1 MGGNRMMTNSQSS
14 HFICTAALILSCH
27 LLLGCAGDSPEAAQ
41 TFDTI
46 IRGGTLYDG
55 SGGSAYAS
63 DLGIS
68 GGKITAI
75 GDLSDAVGHVEV
87 DATGKAVSP
96 GFINMIAWGVTS
108 LIRDGRGISDISQG
122 ITLEVFGEG
131 NSMGPLSPTMKAEFP
146 KYWDQVTPS
155 WTTLGEYLE
164 FLEEKGVSSNVASFI
179 GATTARIH
187 VLGRD
192 DVEASP
198 AQLLEMQSLVRS
210 AMQEGAVGVASSLIY
225 TPASFASTEELI
237 ALASAASEFGGI
249 YASHMRN
256 EGKGIFEALDEL
268 ITIAREADIPAEI
281 YHLKIS
287 YPPFWDRFDD
297 VLEVIEA
304 ARRSGLNITADMY
317 PYPAGSTGLDAIMP
331 PWVKEGGID
340 QWIARMQDPDTRAR
354 LVKAMQENP
363 DDWDNRLASGGAES
377 VLLVEFRNPDL
388 KHLAGMTLAEVAQQ
402 RGMSPEETA
411 MDLVIEDRTRVG
423 AMYFNQSEDVVR
435 KAIQQPWVS
444 FCTDAV
450 SIAAEGDQLLNHR
463 HPRTYGTFPR
473 VLGHYVR
480 DLQLLSLEQAV
491 HRASGLPATN
501 LSLRNRGFLREGYF
515 ADVLVFDPAT
525 IQDHATF
532 EQPHQYSTG
541 MEKVFVNGE
550 LVFEDGEHTG
560 ALPGQFVRG
569 PGWTGWR
576 D

>member
-14 HFICTAALILSCH
+14 HFIRTAALILSCH

-450 SIAAEGDQLLNHR
+450 SVAAEGDQLLNHR

>member
-1 MGGNRMMTNSQSS
+1 MFTNFHLNRSTGVG
-14 HFICTAALILSCH
+14 LV
-27 LLLGCAGDSPEAAQ
+27 LLFLLATLGCDNSSSA
-41 TFDTI
+41 TYDTI
-46 IRGGTLYDG
+46 IRGGTIYDG
-55 SGGSAYAS
+55 SGATPYEADIGLTGQRIAAIGELGSA
-63 DLGIS
+63 S
-68 GGKITAI
+68 GRIEI
-75 GDLSDAVGHVEV
+75 

-96 GFINMIAWGVTS
+96 GFINMIGWGVTS
-108 LIRDGRGISDISQG
+108 LIKDGRGVSDISQG

-131 NSMGPLSPTMKAEFP
+131 NSMGPLSPSMKEEFP
-146 KYWDQVTPS
+146 KYWDQISPS
-155 WTTLGEYLE
+155 WTSLGEYLE
-164 FLEEKGVSSNVASFI
+164 FLEDRGVSSNVASFI

-192 DVEASP
+192 DVSASP
-198 AQLLEMQSLVRS
+198 SQLEEMQALVRD

-225 TPASFASTEELI
+225 TPASFANTEELI

-256 EGKGIFEALDEL
+256 EGKGIFEAVEEL

-297 VLEVIEA
+297 VLKVIEE
-304 ARRSGLNITADMY
+304 ARTSGLKITADMY

-340 QWIARMQDPDTRAR
+340 QWIARMQDPATRAK
-354 LVKAMQENP
+354 LIQAMRENP
-363 DDWDNRLASGGAES
+363 DDWDNRLASGGADS

-435 KAIQQPWVS
+435 KAVQQPWVS

-450 SIAAEGDQLLNHR
+450 SVAAEGDQLLNHR

-480 DLQLLSLEQAV
+480 DLELLSLEQAV

-501 LSLRNRGFLREGYF
+501 LSLRDRGFLREGYF

-541 MEKVFVNGE
+541 MEKVFVNGK
-550 LVFEDGEHTG
+550 LVFDNGEHTG
-560 ALPGQFVRG
+560 ALPGQVVRG
-569 PGWTGWR
+569 PGWTGWSN
-576 D
+576 

>member
-75 GDLSDAVGHVEV
+75 GDLSDAVGQVEV

-297 VLEVIEA
+297 VLEVIEE

-354 LVKAMQENP
+354 LIKAMQENP

-480 DLQLLSLEQAV
+480 DLELLSLEQAV

-532 EQPHQYSTG
+532 EEPHQYSTG

-550 LVFEDGEHTG
+550 LVFDNGEHTG

>member
-1 MGGNRMMTNSQSS
+1 MFTNFHLNRSTGVG
-14 HFICTAALILSCH
+14 LV
-27 LLLGCAGDSPEAAQ
+27 LLFLLATLGCDNSPSV
-41 TFDTI
+41 TYDTI
-46 IRGGTLYDG
+46 IRGGTIYDG
-55 SGGSAYAS
+55 SGATPYRADIALKSQRIA
-63 DLGIS
+63 
-68 GGKITAI
+68 AI
-75 GDLSDAVGHVEV
+75 GDLGGASGRIEI

-96 GFINMIAWGVTS
+96 GFINMIGWGVTS
-108 LIRDGRGISDISQG
+108 LIKDGRGISDISQG

-131 NSMGPLSPTMKAEFP
+131 NSMGPLSPSMREEFP
-146 KYWDQVTPS
+146 KYWDQISPS
-155 WTTLGEYLE
+155 WTSLGEYLE
-164 FLEEKGVSSNVASFI
+164 FLEDRGVSSNVASFI

-192 DVEASP
+192 DVKASSS
-198 AQLLEMQSLVRS
+198 QLEEMQALVRD

-225 TPASFASTEELI
+225 TPASFANTEELI
-237 ALASAASEFGGI
+237 ALASAASEYGGI

-297 VLEVIEA
+297 VLAVIED
-304 ARRSGLNITADMY
+304 ARRSGLKITADMY

-340 QWIARMQDPDTRAR
+340 QWIARMQDPETRAK
-354 LVKAMQENP
+354 LIQAMRENP
-363 DDWDNRLASGGAES
+363 DDWDNRLASGGADS

-501 LSLRNRGFLREGYF
+501 LSLRDRGFLREGYF
-515 ADVLVFDPAT
+515 ADVLVFDPDT

-532 EQPHQYSTG
+532 EKPHQYSTG

-550 LVFEDGEHTG
+550 LVFDDGVHTG
-560 ALPGQFVRG
+560 ALPGQVVRG
-569 PGWTGWR
+569 PGWTGWG

>member
-1 MGGNRMMTNSQSS
+1 MTTSQSS
-14 HFICTAALILSCH
+14 HFIRAAALILSCH
-27 LLLGCAGDSPEAAQ
+27 VLVGCAGDSPEAAQ

-450 SIAAEGDQLLNHR
+450 SVAAEGDQLLNHR

>member
-1 MGGNRMMTNSQSS
+1 MSTNFHLNRSTGVG
-14 HFICTAALILSCH
+14 LV
-27 LLLGCAGDSPEAAQ
+27 LLFLLATLGCDNSSSV
-41 TFDTI
+41 TYDTI
-46 IRGGTLYDG
+46 IRGGTIYDG
-55 SGGSAYAS
+55 SGATPYRADIGFTGQRIAAIGELGSA
-63 DLGIS
+63 S
-68 GGKITAI
+68 GRIEI
-75 GDLSDAVGHVEV
+75 

-96 GFINMIAWGVTS
+96 GFINMIGWGVTS
-108 LIRDGRGISDISQG
+108 LIKDGRGISDISQG

-131 NSMGPLSPTMKAEFP
+131 NSMGPLSPTMKEEFP
-146 KYWDQVTPS
+146 KYWDQISPS

-164 FLEEKGVSSNVASFI
+164 FLEDRGVSSNVASFI

-187 VLGRD
+187 VLGHD
-192 DVEASP
+192 DVKASSS
-198 AQLLEMQSLVRS
+198 QLEEMQALVRD

-225 TPASFASTEELI
+225 TPASFANTEELI
-237 ALASAASEFGGI
+237 ALASAASKYGGI

-297 VLEVIEA
+297 VLAVIED
-304 ARRSGLNITADMY
+304 ARRSGLKITADMY

-340 QWIARMQDPDTRAR
+340 QWIARMQDPATRAK
-354 LVKAMQENP
+354 LIQAMRENP
-363 DDWDNRLASGGAES
+363 DDWDNRLASGGADS

-411 MDLVIEDRTRVG
+411 IDLVIEDRTRVG

-501 LSLRNRGFLREGYF
+501 LSLQDRGFLREGYF
-515 ADVLVFDPAT
+515 ADVLVFDPDT

-532 EQPHQYSTG
+532 EKPHQYSTG

-550 LVFEDGEHTG
+550 LVFDDGEHTG
-560 ALPGQFVRG
+560 ALPGQVVRG
-569 PGWTGWR
+569 PGWTGR
-576 D
+576 GN

>member
-1 MGGNRMMTNSQSS
+1 MTNSQSS
-14 HFICTAALILSCH
+14 HFIRTAALILSCH

-55 SGGSAYAS
+55 SGGPAYAS

-75 GDLSDAVGHVEV
+75 GDLSDAVGRVEV

-297 VLEVIEA
+297 VLEVIEE

>member
-1 MGGNRMMTNSQSS
+1 MSTNFHLNRSTGVG
-14 HFICTAALILSCH
+14 LV
-27 LLLGCAGDSPEAAQ
+27 LLFLLATLGCDNSSSV
-41 TFDTI
+41 TYDTI
-46 IRGGTLYDG
+46 IRGGTIYDG
-55 SGGSAYAS
+55 SGATPYRADIGFTGQRIAAIGELGSA
-63 DLGIS
+63 S
-68 GGKITAI
+68 GRIEI
-75 GDLSDAVGHVEV
+75 

-96 GFINMIAWGVTS
+96 GFINMIGWGVTS
-108 LIRDGRGISDISQG
+108 LIKDGRGISDISQG

-131 NSMGPLSPTMKAEFP
+131 NSMGPLSPTMKEEFP
-146 KYWDQVTPS
+146 KYWDQISPS

-164 FLEEKGVSSNVASFI
+164 FLEDRGVSSNVASFI

-192 DVEASP
+192 DVKASP
-198 AQLLEMQSLVRS
+198 SQLEEMQALVRD

-225 TPASFASTEELI
+225 TPASFANTEELI
-237 ALASAASEFGGI
+237 ALASAASEYGGI

-297 VLEVIEA
+297 VLAVIED
-304 ARRSGLNITADMY
+304 ARRSGLKITADMY

-340 QWIARMQDPDTRAR
+340 QWIARMQDPETRAK
-354 LVKAMQENP
+354 LIQAMRENP
-363 DDWDNRLASGGAES
+363 DDWDNRLASGGADS

-501 LSLRNRGFLREGYF
+501 LSLQDRGFLREGYF
-515 ADVLVFDPAT
+515 ADVLVFDPDT

-532 EQPHQYSTG
+532 EKPHQYSTG

-550 LVFEDGEHTG
+550 LVFDDGEHTG
-560 ALPGQFVRG
+560 ALPGQVVRG
-569 PGWTGWR
+569 PGWTGR
-576 D
+576 GN

>member
-1 MGGNRMMTNSQSS
+1 MSTNFHLNRSTGVG
-14 HFICTAALILSCH
+14 LV
-27 LLLGCAGDSPEAAQ
+27 LLFLLATLGCDNSPSV
-41 TFDTI
+41 TYDTI
-46 IRGGTLYDG
+46 IRGGTIYDG
-55 SGGSAYAS
+55 SGTTPYRADIALKSQRIA
-63 DLGIS
+63 
-68 GGKITAI
+68 AI
-75 GDLSDAVGHVEV
+75 GDLGGASGRIEI

-96 GFINMIAWGVTS
+96 GFINMIGWGVTS
-108 LIRDGRGISDISQG
+108 LIKDGRGISDISQG

-131 NSMGPLSPTMKAEFP
+131 NSMGPLSPSMREEFP
-146 KYWDQVTPS
+146 KYWDQITPS
-155 WTTLGEYLE
+155 WKSLGEYLE
-164 FLEEKGVSSNVASFI
+164 FLEDRGVSSNVASFI

-187 VLGRD
+187 VVGRD
-192 DVEASP
+192 DVKASP
-198 AQLLEMQSLVRS
+198 SQLEEMQALVKD

-225 TPASFASTEELI
+225 TPASFANTEELI
-237 ALASAASEFGGI
+237 ALASAASEYGGI

-287 YPPFWDRFDD
+287 YPPFWNRFDD
-297 VLEVIEA
+297 VLAVIED
-304 ARRSGLNITADMY
+304 ARRSGLKITADMY

-340 QWIARMQDPDTRAR
+340 QWIARMQDPETRAK
-354 LVKAMQENP
+354 LIQAMRENP
-363 DDWDNRLASGGAES
+363 DDWDNRLASGGADS

-501 LSLRNRGFLREGYF
+501 LSLRDRGFLREGYF
-515 ADVLVFDPAT
+515 ADVLVFDPDT
-525 IQDHATF
+525 VQDHATF
-532 EQPHQYSTG
+532 EKPHQYSTG

-550 LVFEDGEHTG
+550 LVFDDGEHTG
-560 ALPGQFVRG
+560 ALPGQVVRG
-569 PGWTGWR
+569 PGWTGWG

>member
-1 MGGNRMMTNSQSS
+1 MITNSQSS
-14 HFICTAALILSCH
+14 HFIRTAALILSCH

-131 NSMGPLSPTMKAEFP
+131 NSMGPLSPAMKAEFP

-450 SIAAEGDQLLNHR
+450 SVAAEGDQLLNHR

>member
-1 MGGNRMMTNSQSS
+1 MMTTSQSS
-14 HFICTAALILSCH
+14 HFIRAAALILSCH
-27 LLLGCAGDSPEAAQ
+27 VLVGCAGDSPEAAQ

-354 LVKAMQENP
+354 LVNAMQENP

-450 SIAAEGDQLLNHR
+450 SVAAEGDQLLNHR

>member
-1 MGGNRMMTNSQSS
+1 MFTNFHLNRSNGVG
-14 HFICTAALILSCH
+14 LV
-27 LLLGCAGDSPEAAQ
+27 LLFLLATLGCDNSPSV
-41 TFDTI
+41 TYDTI
-46 IRGGTLYDG
+46 IRGGTIYDG
-55 SGGSAYAS
+55 SGTIPYQADIGFTGQRIA
-63 DLGIS
+63 
-68 GGKITAI
+68 AI
-75 GDLSDAVGHVEV
+75 GELSGASGRIEI

-96 GFINMIAWGVTS
+96 GFINMIGWGVTS
-108 LIRDGRGISDISQG
+108 LIKDGRGISDISQG

-131 NSMGPLSPTMKAEFP
+131 NSMGPLSPSMKEEFP
-146 KYWDQVTPS
+146 KYWDQISPS
-155 WTTLGEYLE
+155 WTSLGEYLE
-164 FLEEKGVSSNVASFI
+164 FLEDRGVSSNVASFI

-192 DVEASP
+192 DVKASP
-198 AQLLEMQSLVRS
+198 RQLEEMQALVRD

-225 TPASFASTEELI
+225 TPASFANTEELI
-237 ALASAASEFGGI
+237 ALASAASEYGGI

-297 VLEVIEA
+297 VLAVIED
-304 ARRSGLNITADMY
+304 ARRSGLKITADMY

-340 QWIARMQDPDTRAR
+340 QWIARMQDPETRAK
-354 LVKAMQENP
+354 LIQAMRENP
-363 DDWDNRLASGGAES
+363 DDWDNRLASGGADS

-501 LSLRNRGFLREGYF
+501 LSLRDRGFLREGYF
-515 ADVLVFDPAT
+515 ADVLVFDPDT
-525 IQDHATF
+525 VQDHATF
-532 EQPHQYSTG
+532 EKPHQYSTG

-550 LVFEDGEHTG
+550 LVFDDGVHTG
-560 ALPGQFVRG
+560 ALPGQVVRG
-569 PGWTGWR
+569 PGWTGWG

>member
-14 HFICTAALILSCH
+14 HFIRTAALILSCH

>member
-1 MGGNRMMTNSQSS
+1 MMTNSQSS
-14 HFICTAALILSCH
+14 HFIRTAALILSCH

-55 SGGSAYAS
+55 SGGPAYAS

-75 GDLSDAVGHVEV
+75 GDLSDAVGRVEV

-297 VLEVIEA
+297 VLEVIEE

>member
-1 MGGNRMMTNSQSS
+1 MMTNSQSS
-14 HFICTAALILSCH
+14 HFIRTAALILSCH

-55 SGGSAYAS
+55 SGGPAYAS

-75 GDLSDAVGHVEV
+75 GDLSDAVGRVEV

>member
-1 MGGNRMMTNSQSS
+1 MSTNFHLNRSTGVG
-14 HFICTAALILSCH
+14 LV
-27 LLLGCAGDSPEAAQ
+27 LLFLLATLGCDNSSSV
-41 TFDTI
+41 TYDTI
-46 IRGGTLYDG
+46 IRGGTIYDG
-55 SGGSAYAS
+55 SGATPYRADIGFTGQRIAAIGELGSA
-63 DLGIS
+63 S
-68 GGKITAI
+68 GRIEI
-75 GDLSDAVGHVEV
+75 

-96 GFINMIAWGVTS
+96 GFINMIGWGVTS
-108 LIRDGRGISDISQG
+108 LIKDGRGISDISQG

-131 NSMGPLSPTMKAEFP
+131 NSMGPLSPTMKEEFP
-146 KYWDQVTPS
+146 KYWDQISPS

-164 FLEEKGVSSNVASFI
+164 FLEDRGVSSNVASFI

-192 DVEASP
+192 DVKASP
-198 AQLLEMQSLVRS
+198 SQLEEMQALVRD

-225 TPASFASTEELI
+225 TPASFANTEELI
-237 ALASAASEFGGI
+237 ALASAASEYGGI

-297 VLEVIEA
+297 VLAVIED
-304 ARRSGLNITADMY
+304 ARRSGLKITADMY

-340 QWIARMQDPDTRAR
+340 QWIARMQDPETRAK
-354 LVKAMQENP
+354 LIQAMRENP
-363 DDWDNRLASGGAES
+363 DDWDNRLASGGADS

-501 LSLRNRGFLREGYF
+501 LSLRDRGFLREGYF
-515 ADVLVFDPAT
+515 ADVLVFDPDT

-532 EQPHQYSTG
+532 EKPHQYSTG

-550 LVFEDGEHTG
+550 LVFDDGEHTG
-560 ALPGQFVRG
+560 ALPGQVVRG
-569 PGWTGWR
+569 PGWTGR
-576 D
+576 GD

>member
-1 MGGNRMMTNSQSS
+1 MSTNFHLNRSTGVG
-14 HFICTAALILSCH
+14 LV
-27 LLLGCAGDSPEAAQ
+27 LLFLLATLGCDNSSSV
-41 TFDTI
+41 TYDTI
-46 IRGGTLYDG
+46 IRGGTIYDG
-55 SGGSAYAS
+55 SGATPYRADIGFTGQRIAAIGELGSA
-63 DLGIS
+63 S
-68 GGKITAI
+68 GRIEI
-75 GDLSDAVGHVEV
+75 

-96 GFINMIAWGVTS
+96 GFINMIGWGVTS
-108 LIRDGRGISDISQG
+108 LIKDGRGISDISQG

-131 NSMGPLSPTMKAEFP
+131 NSMGPLSPTMKEEFP
-146 KYWDQVTPS
+146 KYWDQISPS

-164 FLEEKGVSSNVASFI
+164 FLEDRGVSSNVASFI

-187 VLGRD
+187 VLGHD
-192 DVEASP
+192 DVKASSS
-198 AQLLEMQSLVRS
+198 QLEEMQALVRD

-225 TPASFASTEELI
+225 TPASFANTEELI
-237 ALASAASEFGGI
+237 ALASAASKYGGI

-297 VLEVIEA
+297 VLAVIED
-304 ARRSGLNITADMY
+304 ARRSGLKITADMY

-340 QWIARMQDPDTRAR
+340 QWIARMQDPETRAK
-354 LVKAMQENP
+354 LIQAMRENP
-363 DDWDNRLASGGAES
+363 DDWDNRLASGGADS

-411 MDLVIEDRTRVG
+411 IDLVIEDRTRVG

-501 LSLRNRGFLREGYF
+501 LSLRDRGFLREGYF
-515 ADVLVFDPAT
+515 ADVLVFDPDT

-532 EQPHQYSTG
+532 EKPHQYSTG

-550 LVFEDGEHTG
+550 LVFDDGEHTG
-560 ALPGQFVRG
+560 ALPGQVVRG
-569 PGWTGWR
+569 PGWTGWN

>member
-1 MGGNRMMTNSQSS
+1 MFTNFHLNRSNGVG
-14 HFICTAALILSCH
+14 LV
-27 LLLGCAGDSPEAAQ
+27 LLFLLATLGCDNSPSV
-41 TFDTI
+41 TYDTI
-46 IRGGTLYDG
+46 IRGGTIYDG
-55 SGGSAYAS
+55 SGATPYRADIALKSQRIA
-63 DLGIS
+63 
-68 GGKITAI
+68 AI
-75 GDLSDAVGHVEV
+75 GDLGGASGRIEI

-96 GFINMIAWGVTS
+96 GFINMIGWGVTS
-108 LIRDGRGISDISQG
+108 LIKDGRGISDISQG

-131 NSMGPLSPTMKAEFP
+131 NSMGPLSPSMREEFP
-146 KYWDQVTPS
+146 KYWDQISPS
-155 WTTLGEYLE
+155 WTSLGEYLE
-164 FLEEKGVSSNVASFI
+164 FLEDRGVSSNVASFI

-192 DVEASP
+192 DVKASP
-198 AQLLEMQSLVRS
+198 SQLEEMQALVRD

-225 TPASFASTEELI
+225 TPASFANTEELI
-237 ALASAASEFGGI
+237 ALASAASEYGGI

-297 VLEVIEA
+297 VLAVIED
-304 ARRSGLNITADMY
+304 ARRSGLKITADMY

-340 QWIARMQDPDTRAR
+340 QWIARMQDPETRAK
-354 LVKAMQENP
+354 LIQAMRENP
-363 DDWDNRLASGGAES
+363 DDWDNRLASGGADS

-501 LSLRNRGFLREGYF
+501 LSLRDRGFLREGYF
-515 ADVLVFDPAT
+515 ADVLVFDPDT

-532 EQPHQYSTG
+532 EKPHQYSTG

-550 LVFEDGEHTG
+550 LVFDNGEHTG
-560 ALPGQFVRG
+560 ALPGQVVRG
-569 PGWTGWR
+569 PGWTGWG

>member
-1 MGGNRMMTNSQSS
+1 MMTNSQSS

-363 DDWDNRLASGGAES
+363 DNWDNRLASGGAES

-450 SIAAEGDQLLNHR
+450 SVAAEGDQLLNHR

-569 PGWTGWR
+569 PGWIGWR

>member
-1 MGGNRMMTNSQSS
+1 MFTNFHLNRSNG
-14 HFICTAALILSCH
+14 AGLIILF
-27 LLLGCAGDSPEAAQ
+27 LLATLGCDNSPSV
-41 TFDTI
+41 TYDTI
-46 IRGGTLYDG
+46 IRGGTIYDG
-55 SGGSAYAS
+55 SGTIPYQADIGFTGQRIA
-63 DLGIS
+63 
-68 GGKITAI
+68 AI
-75 GDLSDAVGHVEV
+75 GELSGASGRIEI

-96 GFINMIAWGVTS
+96 GFINMIGWGVTS
-108 LIRDGRGISDISQG
+108 LIKDGRGISDISQG

-131 NSMGPLSPTMKAEFP
+131 NSMGPLSPSMREEFP
-146 KYWDQVTPS
+146 KYWDQITPS
-155 WTTLGEYLE
+155 WKSLGEYLE
-164 FLEEKGVSSNVASFI
+164 FLEDRGVSSNVASFI

-187 VLGRD
+187 VVGRD
-192 DVEASP
+192 DVKASP
-198 AQLLEMQSLVRS
+198 SQLEEMQALVRD

-225 TPASFASTEELI
+225 TPASFANTEELI
-237 ALASAASEFGGI
+237 ALASAASEYGGI

-287 YPPFWDRFDD
+287 YPPFWNRFDD
-297 VLEVIEA
+297 VLAVIED
-304 ARRSGLNITADMY
+304 ARRSGLKITADMY

-340 QWIARMQDPDTRAR
+340 QWIARMQDPETRAK
-354 LVKAMQENP
+354 LIQAMRENP
-363 DDWDNRLASGGAES
+363 DDWDNRLASGGADS

-501 LSLRNRGFLREGYF
+501 LSLRDRGFLRKGYF
-515 ADVLVFDPAT
+515 ADVLVFDPDT
-525 IQDHATF
+525 VQDHATF
-532 EQPHQYSTG
+532 EKPHQYSTG

-550 LVFEDGEHTG
+550 LVFDDGVHTG
-560 ALPGQFVRG
+560 ALPGQVVRG
-569 PGWTGWR
+569 PGWTGWG

>member
-1 MGGNRMMTNSQSS
+1 MSTNFHLNRSTGVG
-14 HFICTAALILSCH
+14 LV
-27 LLLGCAGDSPEAAQ
+27 LLFLLATLGCDNSSSV
-41 TFDTI
+41 TYDTI
-46 IRGGTLYDG
+46 IRGGTIYDG
-55 SGGSAYAS
+55 SGATPYRADIGFTGQRIAAIGELGSA
-63 DLGIS
+63 S
-68 GGKITAI
+68 GRIEI
-75 GDLSDAVGHVEV
+75 

-96 GFINMIAWGVTS
+96 GFINMIGWGVTS
-108 LIRDGRGISDISQG
+108 LIKDGRGISDISQG

-131 NSMGPLSPTMKAEFP
+131 NSMGPLSPTMKEEFP
-146 KYWDQVTPS
+146 KYWDQISPS

-164 FLEEKGVSSNVASFI
+164 FLEDRGVSSNVASFI

-192 DVEASP
+192 DVKASP
-198 AQLLEMQSLVRS
+198 SQLEEMQALVRD

-225 TPASFASTEELI
+225 TPASFANTEELI
-237 ALASAASEFGGI
+237 ALASAASEYGGI

-297 VLEVIEA
+297 VLAVIED
-304 ARRSGLNITADMY
+304 ARRSGLKITADMY

-340 QWIARMQDPDTRAR
+340 QWIARMQDPETRAK
-354 LVKAMQENP
+354 LIQAMRENP
-363 DDWDNRLASGGAES
+363 DDWDNRLASGGADS

-411 MDLVIEDRTRVG
+411 IDLVIEDRTRVG

-501 LSLRNRGFLREGYF
+501 LSLQDRGFLREGYF
-515 ADVLVFDPAT
+515 ADVLVFDPDT

-532 EQPHQYSTG
+532 EKPHQYSTG

-550 LVFEDGEHTG
+550 LVFDDGEHTG
-560 ALPGQFVRG
+560 ALPGQVVRG
-569 PGWTGWR
+569 PGWTGWN

>member
-1 MGGNRMMTNSQSS
+1 MITNSQSS
-14 HFICTAALILSCH
+14 HFIRTAALILSCH

>member
-1 MGGNRMMTNSQSS
+1 MFTNFHLNRSTGVG
-14 HFICTAALILSCH
+14 LV
-27 LLLGCAGDSPEAAQ
+27 LLFLLATLGCDNSPSV
-41 TFDTI
+41 TYDTI
-46 IRGGTLYDG
+46 IRGGTIYDG
-55 SGGSAYAS
+55 SGATPYRADIALKSQRIA
-63 DLGIS
+63 
-68 GGKITAI
+68 AI
-75 GDLSDAVGHVEV
+75 GDLGGASGRIEI

-96 GFINMIAWGVTS
+96 GFINMIGWGVTS
-108 LIRDGRGISDISQG
+108 LIKDGRGISDISQG

-131 NSMGPLSPTMKAEFP
+131 NSMGPLSPSMREEFP
-146 KYWDQVTPS
+146 KYWDQISPS
-155 WTTLGEYLE
+155 WTSLGEYLE
-164 FLEEKGVSSNVASFI
+164 FLEDRGVSSNVASFI

-192 DVEASP
+192 DVKASSS
-198 AQLLEMQSLVRS
+198 QLEEMQALVRD

-225 TPASFASTEELI
+225 TPASFANTEELI
-237 ALASAASEFGGI
+237 ALASAASEYGGI

-287 YPPFWDRFDD
+287 YPPFWNRFDD
-297 VLEVIEA
+297 VLAVIED
-304 ARRSGLNITADMY
+304 ARRSGLKITADMY

-340 QWIARMQDPDTRAR
+340 QWIARMQDPETRAK
-354 LVKAMQENP
+354 LIQAMRENP
-363 DDWDNRLASGGAES
+363 DDWDNRLASGGADS

-501 LSLRNRGFLREGYF
+501 LSLRDRGFLREGYF
-515 ADVLVFDPAT
+515 ADVLVFDPDT

-532 EQPHQYSTG
+532 EKPHQYSTG

-550 LVFEDGEHTG
+550 LVFDDGEHTG
-560 ALPGQFVRG
+560 ALPGQVVRG
-569 PGWTGWR
+569 PGWTGWG

>member
-1 MGGNRMMTNSQSS
+1 MSTNFHLNRSTGVG
-14 HFICTAALILSCH
+14 LV
-27 LLLGCAGDSPEAAQ
+27 LLFLLTTLGCDNSSSV
-41 TFDTI
+41 TYDTI
-46 IRGGTLYDG
+46 IRGGTIYDG
-55 SGGSAYAS
+55 SGATPYRADIGFTGQRLAAIGELGSA
-63 DLGIS
+63 S
-68 GGKITAI
+68 GRIEI
-75 GDLSDAVGHVEV
+75 

-96 GFINMIAWGVTS
+96 GFINMIGWGVTS
-108 LIRDGRGISDISQG
+108 LIKDGRGISDISQG

-131 NSMGPLSPTMKAEFP
+131 NSMGPLSPSMKEEFP
-146 KYWDQVTPS
+146 KYWDQISPS
-155 WTTLGEYLE
+155 WTSLGEYLE
-164 FLEEKGVSSNVASFI
+164 FLEDRGVSSNIASFI

-187 VLGRD
+187 VLGHD
-192 DVEASP
+192 DVKASSS
-198 AQLLEMQSLVRS
+198 QLEEMQALVRD

-225 TPASFASTEELI
+225 TPASFANTEELI

-297 VLEVIEA
+297 VLEVIEE
-304 ARRSGLNITADMY
+304 ARRSGLKITADMY

-340 QWIARMQDPDTRAR
+340 QWIARMQDPETRAK
-354 LVKAMQENP
+354 LIQAMRENP
-363 DDWDNRLASGGAES
+363 DDWDNRLASGGADS

-473 VLGHYVR
+473 VLGHYAR

-501 LSLRNRGFLREGYF
+501 LSLRDRGFLREGYF
-515 ADVLVFDPAT
+515 ADVLVFDPDT

-532 EQPHQYSTG
+532 EKPHQYSTG

-550 LVFEDGEHTG
+550 LVFDNGEHTG
-560 ALPGQFVRG
+560 ALPGQVVRG
-569 PGWTGWR
+569 PGWTGWG

>member
-1 MGGNRMMTNSQSS
+1 MGGNRMITNSQSS
-14 HFICTAALILSCH
+14 HFIRTAALILSCH

-450 SIAAEGDQLLNHR
+450 SVAAEGDQLLNHR

>member
-1 MGGNRMMTNSQSS
+1 MPTNFRLNRSTGVG
-14 HFICTAALILSCH
+14 LV
-27 LLLGCAGDSPEAAQ
+27 LLFLLTTLGCDNPPSV
-41 TFDTI
+41 TYDTI
-46 IRGGTLYDG
+46 IRGGTIYDG
-55 SGGSAYAS
+55 SGATPYRADIALKSQRIA
-63 DLGIS
+63 
-68 GGKITAI
+68 AI
-75 GDLSDAVGHVEV
+75 GDLSGASGRIEI

-96 GFINMIAWGVTS
+96 GFINMIGWGVTS
-108 LIRDGRGISDISQG
+108 LIKDGRGISDISQG

-131 NSMGPLSPTMKAEFP
+131 NSMGPLSPLMKEEFP
-146 KYWDQVTPS
+146 KYWDQISPS
-155 WTTLGEYLE
+155 WTSLGEYLE
-164 FLEEKGVSSNVASFI
+164 FLEDRGVSSNVASFI

-187 VLGRD
+187 VVGRD
-192 DVEASP
+192 DVKASP
-198 AQLLEMQSLVRS
+198 SQLEEMQALVRD

-225 TPASFASTEELI
+225 TPASFANTEELI
-237 ALASAASEFGGI
+237 ALASAASEYGGI

-297 VLEVIEA
+297 VLAIIEE
-304 ARRSGLNITADMY
+304 ARRSGLKITADMY

-340 QWIARMQDPDTRAR
+340 QWIARMQDPETRAK
-354 LVKAMQENP
+354 LIQAMRENP
-363 DDWDNRLASGGAES
+363 DDWDNRLASGGADS

-388 KHLAGMTLAEVAQQ
+388 KHLTGMTLAEVARQ

-473 VLGHYVR
+473 VLGHYAR

-501 LSLRNRGFLREGYF
+501 LSLRDRGFLREGYF
-515 ADVLVFDPAT
+515 ADVLVFDPTT

-550 LVFEDGEHTG
+550 LVFDDGVHTG
-560 ALPGQFVRG
+560 ALPGQVVRG
-569 PGWTGWR
+569 PGWTGWGDQR
-576 D
+576 HMTKDT

>member
-1 MGGNRMMTNSQSS
+1 MITNSQSS

-75 GDLSDAVGHVEV
+75 GDLSDAVGQVEV

-297 VLEVIEA
+297 VLEVIEE

>member
-1 MGGNRMMTNSQSS
+1 MTTSQSS
-14 HFICTAALILSCH
+14 HFIRAAALILSCH
-27 LLLGCAGDSPEAAQ
+27 VLVGCAGDSPEAAQ

-354 LVKAMQENP
+354 LVNAMQENP

-450 SIAAEGDQLLNHR
+450 SVAAEGDQLLNHR

>member
-1 MGGNRMMTNSQSS
+1 MMTNSQSS

-75 GDLSDAVGHVEV
+75 GDLSDAVGQVEV

-297 VLEVIEA
+297 VLEVIEE

-354 LVKAMQENP
+354 LIKAMQENP

-480 DLQLLSLEQAV
+480 DLELLSLEQAV

-532 EQPHQYSTG
+532 EEPHQYSTG

-550 LVFEDGEHTG
+550 LVFDNGEHTG

>member
-1 MGGNRMMTNSQSS
+1 MSTNFHLNRSTGVG
-14 HFICTAALILSCH
+14 LV
-27 LLLGCAGDSPEAAQ
+27 LLFLLATLGCDNSSSV
-41 TFDTI
+41 TYDTI
-46 IRGGTLYDG
+46 IRGGTIYDG
-55 SGGSAYAS
+55 SGATPYRADIGFTGQRIAAIGELGSA
-63 DLGIS
+63 S
-68 GGKITAI
+68 GRIEI
-75 GDLSDAVGHVEV
+75 

-96 GFINMIAWGVTS
+96 GFINMIGWGVTS
-108 LIRDGRGISDISQG
+108 LIKDGRGISDISQG

-131 NSMGPLSPTMKAEFP
+131 NSMGPLSPSMKEEFP
-146 KYWDQVTPS
+146 KYWDQISPS

-164 FLEEKGVSSNVASFI
+164 FLEDRGVSSNVASFI

-192 DVEASP
+192 DVKASP
-198 AQLLEMQSLVRS
+198 SQLEEMQALVRD

-225 TPASFASTEELI
+225 TPASFANTEELI
-237 ALASAASEFGGI
+237 ALASAASKYGGI

-297 VLEVIEA
+297 VLAVIED
-304 ARRSGLNITADMY
+304 ARRSGLKITADMY

-340 QWIARMQDPDTRAR
+340 QWIARMQDPETRAK
-354 LVKAMQENP
+354 LIQAMRENP
-363 DDWDNRLASGGAES
+363 DDWDNRLASGGADS

-501 LSLRNRGFLREGYF
+501 LSLQDRGFLREGYF
-515 ADVLVFDPAT
+515 ADVLVFDPDT

-532 EQPHQYSTG
+532 EKPHQYSTG

-550 LVFEDGEHTG
+550 LVFDDGEHTG
-560 ALPGQFVRG
+560 ALPGQVVRG
-569 PGWTGWR
+569 PGWTGWN

>member
-1 MGGNRMMTNSQSS
+1 MTNSQSS
-14 HFICTAALILSCH
+14 HFIRTAALILSCH

-55 SGGSAYAS
+55 SGGPAYAS

-75 GDLSDAVGHVEV
+75 GDLSDAVGRVEV

-297 VLEVIEA
+297 VLEVIEE

-450 SIAAEGDQLLNHR
+450 SVAAEGDQLLNHR

>member
-1 MGGNRMMTNSQSS
+1 VTY
-14 HFICTAALILSCH
+14 
-27 LLLGCAGDSPEAAQ
+27 
-41 TFDTI
+41 DTI
-46 IRGGTLYDG
+46 IRGGTIYDG
-55 SGGSAYAS
+55 SGATPYRADIGFTGQRIAAIGELGSA
-63 DLGIS
+63 S
-68 GGKITAI
+68 GRIEI
-75 GDLSDAVGHVEV
+75 

-96 GFINMIAWGVTS
+96 GFINMIGWGVTS
-108 LIRDGRGISDISQG
+108 LIKDGRGISDISQG

-131 NSMGPLSPTMKAEFP
+131 NSMGPLSPTMKEEFP
-146 KYWDQVTPS
+146 KYWDQISPS

-164 FLEEKGVSSNVASFI
+164 FLEDRGVSSNVASFI

-192 DVEASP
+192 DVKASP
-198 AQLLEMQSLVRS
+198 SQLEEMQALVRD

-225 TPASFASTEELI
+225 TPASFANTEELI
-237 ALASAASEFGGI
+237 ALASAASEYGGI

-297 VLEVIEA
+297 VLAVIED
-304 ARRSGLNITADMY
+304 ARRSGLKITADMY

-340 QWIARMQDPDTRAR
+340 QWIARMQDPETRAK
-354 LVKAMQENP
+354 LIQAMRENP
-363 DDWDNRLASGGAES
+363 DDWDNRLASGGADS

-501 LSLRNRGFLREGYF
+501 LSLRDRGFLREGYF
-515 ADVLVFDPAT
+515 ADVLVFDPDT

-532 EQPHQYSTG
+532 EKPHQYSTG

-550 LVFEDGEHTG
+550 LVFDNGEHTG
-560 ALPGQFVRG
+560 ALPGQVVRG
-569 PGWTGWR
+569 PGWTGWG

>member
-1 MGGNRMMTNSQSS
+1 MFTNFHLNRSTGVG
-14 HFICTAALILSCH
+14 LV
-27 LLLGCAGDSPEAAQ
+27 LLFLLATLGCDNSPSV
-41 TFDTI
+41 TYDTI
-46 IRGGTLYDG
+46 IRGGTIYDG
-55 SGGSAYAS
+55 SGATPYRADIALKSQRIA
-63 DLGIS
+63 
-68 GGKITAI
+68 AI
-75 GDLSDAVGHVEV
+75 GELGGASGRIEI

-96 GFINMIAWGVTS
+96 GFINMIGWGVTS
-108 LIRDGRGISDISQG
+108 LIKDGRGISDISQG

-131 NSMGPLSPTMKAEFP
+131 NSMGPLSPSMREEFP
-146 KYWDQVTPS
+146 KYWDQISPS
-155 WTTLGEYLE
+155 WTSLGEYLE
-164 FLEEKGVSSNVASFI
+164 FLEDRGVSSNVASFI

-192 DVEASP
+192 DVKASP
-198 AQLLEMQSLVRS
+198 SQLEEMQALVRD

-225 TPASFASTEELI
+225 TPASFANTEELI
-237 ALASAASEFGGI
+237 ALASAASEYGGI

-287 YPPFWDRFDD
+287 YPPFWNRFDD
-297 VLEVIEA
+297 VLAVIED
-304 ARRSGLNITADMY
+304 ARRSGLKITADMY

-340 QWIARMQDPDTRAR
+340 QWIARMQDPETRAK
-354 LVKAMQENP
+354 LIQAMRENP
-363 DDWDNRLASGGAES
+363 DDWDNRLASGGADS

-501 LSLRNRGFLREGYF
+501 LSLRDRGFLREGYF
-515 ADVLVFDPAT
+515 ADVLVFDPDA

-532 EQPHQYSTG
+532 EKPHQYSTG

-550 LVFEDGEHTG
+550 LVFDDGVHTG
-560 ALPGQFVRG
+560 ALPGQVVRG
-569 PGWTGWR
+569 PGWTGWG